1 MNTNYDVMILGT
13 GEAGIYAA
21 YELAL
26 NCPSARV
33 LVVDKGADIYR
44 RLCAFVAGKV
54 RACVQCR
61 VCGTMCGFGG
71 AGAFSD
77 GKFNFTTAFGG
88 WLTDFLEQ
96 GEVMDLIGYVDS
108 LNVKH
113 GATTEVY
120 STSTP
125 QARALE
131 REALKYDLHLLQ
143 AQCKH
148 LGTENNL
155 KILTSI
161 YEAIRDRLSLIHI

>member
-26 NCPSARV
+26 ACPSARV
-33 LVVDKGADIYR
+33 LVVDQGADIYR
-44 RLCAFVAGKV
+44 RQCPIVAGKA
-54 RACVQCR
+54 RSCVQCR
-61 VCGTMCGFGG
+61 VCSTMCGFGG

-88 WLTDFLEQ
+88 WLTDFLDQ
-96 GEVMDLIGYVDS
+96 REVMELIDYVDG

-120 STSTP
+120 STGTDA
-125 QARALE
+125 ARKLARRGDGSLAHTK
-131 REALKYDLHLLQ
+131 RH
-143 AQCKH
+143 
-148 LGTENNL
+148 NNAHR
-155 KILTSI
+155 I
-161 YEAIRDRLSLIHI
+161 